1 MDLLGL
7 NKKNKSIWC
16 GKIKRSVLFLS
27 YGLVNGRQEK
37 KMQENIFKVQSKRV
51 RKEIKDGRRKIR
63 YFKRK

>member
-16 GKIKRSVLFLS
+16 GKIKQSVLFLS